1 MYPLRIFLA
10 IGLFSTFLLIS
21 NGASLLHRRPGSWI
35 TKESDDFNIQL
46 ELKFD
51 ESSASSEESDETK
64 PKSKFYKEH
73 SDEDYRSKDG
83 NNQQI
88 IEASKSN
95 ENPKESN
102 SHSVEQNDSDEDYGR
117 SDATRFDKDDHRMI
131 LQTSDE
137 R

>member
-1 MYPLRIFLA
+1 MHLLRIFLA

-35 TKESDDFNIQL
+35 TQESDDFDMK
-46 ELKFD
+46 LKFEFD
-51 ESSASSEESDETK
+51 DSSASSEESDETK
-64 PKSKFYKEH
+64 LKSKFYKGH
-73 SDEDYRSKDG
+73 SDEDHRSKDD

-102 SHSVEQNDSDEDYGR
+102 SHSIEQNDSDEDYGR
-117 SDATRFDKDDHRMI
+117 SDAARFDKDDHRML